1 MIMWKK
7 RQREDNVDGNNDDK
21 ENSFE
26 VSYVHQQ
33 THTATFKG
41 IYIQRYL
48 Y

>member
-1 MIMWKK
+1 MIMWKT

-33 THTATFKG
+33 AHT
-41 IYIQRYL
+41 
-48 Y
+48 